1 MIVAIHQ
8 PNYLPWLGYFYKMAN
23 CDVFVFLDD
32 ALHSKSSFTNRN
44 KIKTR
49 EGTKLLSV
57 PLSTKEVKINEI
69 IISNEQK
76 WQLKHWNII
85 ENAYGQAPY
94 WSKYSVYFKDVYKK
108 VFWSLLNELN
118 IGLILLIKDI
128 LGIKTEIITSSKLK
142 IENQER
148 SQRNLSICKY
158 LGANVY
164 LSGEGARSYN
174 DEEAFEREAIRLVY
188 TNFQHPVYH
197 QLWGDFVPNLSIID
211 LLLNE
216 GDRSLQILREA
227 SLRCHLSEAYQ
238 G

>member
-8 PNYLPWLGYFYKMAN
+8 PNYLPWLGLFYKMAN

-57 PLSTKEVKINEI
+57 PLSTKEVKINELTI
-69 IISNEQK
+69 CNDQK

-85 ENAYGQAPY
+85 ENSYSQAPY
-94 WSKYSVYFKDVYKK
+94 WEEYSVYFREILTKK
-108 VFWSLLNELN
+108 SWTYLSELN
-118 IGLILLIKDI
+118 IALIWLIKGI
-128 LGIKTEIITSSKLK
+128 LGIKTEIITSSMLK
-142 IENQER
+142 ISNHRGSE
-148 SQRNLSICKY
+148 RNLAICKY
-158 LGANVY
+158 LDADIY

-174 DEEAFEREAIRLVY
+174 DEESFEREGIKLVY
-188 TNFQHPVYH
+188 TRFQHPVYH

-211 LLLNE
+211 LLFNE
-216 GDRSLQILREA
+216 GEKSLPILREQ
-227 SLRCHLSEAYQ
+227 RCLDFALKES
-238 G
+238 